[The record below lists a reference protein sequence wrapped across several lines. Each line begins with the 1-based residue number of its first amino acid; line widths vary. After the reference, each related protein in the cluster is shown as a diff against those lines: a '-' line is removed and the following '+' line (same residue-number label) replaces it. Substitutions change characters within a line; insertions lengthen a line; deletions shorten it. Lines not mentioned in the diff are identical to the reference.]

1 MVMVVIPKNVQI
13 WMRIKTSR
21 KYKLF
26 CGRYSNALKRRQ
38 IKSPRNRKWIKIL
51 LSRKDIGHVCVVLV
65 ELQWAPGI
73 VSASIQRAVSCIEI
87 FFGFRIY
94 TVCIQLLNFLCDQ
107 MTEYLLINSFFCC
120 IHVNCVH
127 DHKSLTALWQMFWK
141 CCRNELYCNVFQVNL
156 TYF

>member
-1 MVMVVIPKNVQI
+1 MQFLAILQTISMVMVVIPKNVQI
-13 WMRIKTSR
+13 WLRIKTSR

-94 TVCIQLLNFLCDQ
+94 TVCIQLLNFLCDH
-107 MTEYLLINSFFCC
+107 MTEYLFWSILFF
-120 IHVNCVH
+120 VVY
-127 DHKSLTALWQMFWK
+127 M
-141 CCRNELYCNVFQVNL
+141 
-156 TYF
+156 

>member
-13 WMRIKTSR
+13 WLRIKTSR

-94 TVCIQLLNFLCDQ
+94 TVCIQLLNFLCV
-107 MTEYLLINSFFCC
+107 F
-120 IHVNCVH
+120 
-127 DHKSLTALWQMFWK
+127 TAPAKPEDPTVVATGEPAAFNVAYNFGVGGGWTHEFKVFYRKKGEKRWK
-141 CCRNELYCNVFQVNL
+141 
-156 TYF
+156 

>member
-1 MVMVVIPKNVQI
+1 MQFLAILQTISMVMVVIPKNVQI
-13 WMRIKTSR
+13 WLRIKTSR

-38 IKSPRNRKWIKIL
+38 IKSLRNRKWIKIL

-94 TVCIQLLNFLCDQ
+94 TVCIQLLDFLCDQ
-107 MTEYLLINSFFCC
+107 MTEYLFWSILFF
-120 IHVNCVH
+120 VVY
-127 DHKSLTALWQMFWK
+127 M
-141 CCRNELYCNVFQVNL
+141 
-156 TYF
+156 